1 MANTRTRIHA
11 HQNTVSL
18 VRVRRIIRCVPL
30 LRRAAQRGAKP
41 ALSLDANIEA
51 IIVLGAAQYDGHP
64 SRILSARLEEAV
76 DAHALYPQIPIV
88 TVGGKLPGDRF
99 TEAEVGQSYLSERVP
114 DACVLAVPVGND
126 TVESLR
132 EVRQR
137 YGYANAIVI
146 TDPLHRLRVW
156 LIARRGDEHPGA
168 RRLEIS
174 HPNLRP
180 GLVALP
186 CPRDGRARRI
196 RRAQSLRREG
206 CGAPAECA
214 APRGSDD
221 EALPQGSA

>member
-1 MANTRTRIHA
+1 M
-11 HQNTVSL
+11 
-18 VRVRRIIRCVPL
+18 RVRRIIRCVPL

-41 ALSLDANIEA
+41 ALSLEANIEA
-51 IIVLGAAQYDGHP
+51 IIVLGAAQYDGRP

-156 LIARRGDEHPGA
+156 LIARDEGMSTQVRGASRYPTPTFAWAWWRYLAHEMGGLAVFAARKVFGEKVAEH
-168 RRLEIS
+168 
-174 HPNLRP
+174 LRS
-180 GLVALP
+180 ALHRVEAMMRP
-186 CPRDGRARRI
+186 SRRARHEEI
-196 RRAQSLRREG
+196 RRKSR
-206 CGAPAECA
+206 P
-214 APRGSDD
+214 
-221 EALPQGSA
+221 